1 MKDFLDDGL
10 LYVEEDLTEKKS
22 GSVRKMGRWNKILV
36 LGRNKNEEVL
46 ELKKLPQ
53 TNIIS
58 TSPNIHSERLQTS
71 AINSL
76 KDNQLSSHKPIVK
89 VILRV

>member
-1 MKDFLDDGL
+1 
-10 LYVEEDLTEKKS
+10 
-22 GSVRKMGRWNKILV
+22 MGRWNKILV

-76 KDNQLSSHKPIVK
+76 KDNHEKELINNVNLLKLH
-89 VILRV
+89 